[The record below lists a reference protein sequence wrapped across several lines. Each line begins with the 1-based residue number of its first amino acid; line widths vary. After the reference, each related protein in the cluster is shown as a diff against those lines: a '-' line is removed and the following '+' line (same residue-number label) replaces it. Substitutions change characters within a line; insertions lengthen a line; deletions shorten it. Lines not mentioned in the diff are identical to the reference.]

1 MKRHWKRIGSALA
14 MAITLA
20 CCLGCV
26 APRRGISKSS
36 AHTPDSQF
44 AAAAIEQPTSGS
56 VTLVS
61 HQQRDET
68 PEQLPALQPADSIE
82 TTQNSLAELEGIA
95 LTNNPTLR
103 RMRLEA
109 AAEFA
114 KVGYVGKLPD
124 PSIGAMAYAPPMN
137 YEPDRLLAEFQVMQ
151 MIPWLGRL
159 KAESRRAYLEALA
172 AANDYQA
179 ERLRLLGDLRVAW
192 YELYVLQKQIE
203 ITHAD
208 RSQLESLLNTAN
220 ARVRT
225 GDAQP
230 GDVLM
235 ATLELSNLQEQLLK
249 YRQQIASTTA
259 ELNRIVGRDSQTSV
273 PPPEKIH
280 VEMPSWNYELL
291 RDTALGRQPELNAT
305 RLRTSAARWGIEVAR
320 LQRRP
325 DLTFGA
331 NWMVMDAPG
340 AAAPEAGRDSVALG
354 VTATIPIWHG
364 KYDAMRSEAVREHTA
379 ASVSEEEVALR
390 LDAKVRDLWEQA
402 RANHETVQLYENTI
416 LPQARQ
422 TFEANQASLVN
433 NAVTFDRVIRDFR
446 TLLGLE
452 LSYHRALSQLATSL
466 ARIREVIGEDLAACP
481 EP

>member
-1 MKRHWKRIGSALA
+1 
-14 MAITLA
+14 
-20 CCLGCV
+20 
-26 APRRGISKSS
+26 
-36 AHTPDSQF
+36 
-44 AAAAIEQPTSGS
+44 
-56 VTLVS
+56 
-61 HQQRDET
+61 
-68 PEQLPALQPADSIE
+68 
-82 TTQNSLAELEGIA
+82 
-95 LTNNPTLR
+95 
-103 RMRLEA
+103 
-109 AAEFA
+109 
-114 KVGYVGKLPD
+114 
-124 PSIGAMAYAPPMN
+124 
-137 YEPDRLLAEFQVMQ
+137 
-151 MIPWLGRL
+151 
-159 KAESRRAYLEALA
+159 LEALA

-192 YELYVLQKQIE
+192 YELYVLQKQVE

-259 ELNRIVGRDSQTSV
+259 ELNRIVGRDSETTV
-273 PPPEKIH
+273 TPPETIH
-280 VEMPSWNYELL
+280 VEMPSWNHELL
-291 RDTALGRQPELNAT
+291 RETALGRQPELNAT

-340 AAAPEAGRDSVALG
+340 AVTPDAGRDSVALG

-379 ASVSEEEVALR
+379 ASASEEEVALR

-466 ARIREVIGEDLAACP
+466 ARIREVIGEDLADCG
-481 EP
+481 